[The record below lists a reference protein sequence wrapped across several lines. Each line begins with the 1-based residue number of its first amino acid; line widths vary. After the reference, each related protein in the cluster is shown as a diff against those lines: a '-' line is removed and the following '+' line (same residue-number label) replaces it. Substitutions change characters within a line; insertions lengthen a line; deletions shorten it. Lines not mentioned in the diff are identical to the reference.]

1 MPLQPGRFECPSCA
15 DPRGFG
21 VDEKGHG
28 YCFACSFT
36 THQKHE
42 SPFMAVASLD
52 LITDFKIKAI
62 PERSIGVEACR
73 RYNYGQGTFKGKPA
87 HFANYHD
94 DLGQLVGQK
103 VRIVETKEF
112 VTIGRVGGLWGQ
124 SKMRDTG
131 KMVVVTEGELD
142 CMAVSEC
149 LGNKWPVVSLPQGT
163 MSADKHIKASLEWL
177 ERFDRVVLC
186 FDNDSSGKKAL
197 EKCREL
203 FSPGKV
209 RLAHLPRKDPCELLQ
224 ANERDKLIDCI
235 WNAPSWVPGGIL
247 AGASILAAALDRS
260 IQSAGD
266 WPWPSLSATTS
277 GLRYRELV
285 TLCAGTGIGKS
296 TVCRELA
303 AHFLGRGETSVG
315 YLALEESPRTTA
327 LGIYGVHANAPLM
340 RGGIYPDPSRL
351 PFDDELEARASQEK
365 HESAVR
371 TAHSA
376 WGDRL
381 FLFDHFGSADPD
393 TLLSRI
399 RYLVVGLGCRVIIL
413 DHLSIV
419 ISGLELD
426 DERRAI
432 DTTMTKLRELVQQ
445 TGCLM
450 ILVSHLKRTQGR
462 GHEIGEEVSLN
473 QLRGSQSISQ
483 LSDLVVALE
492 RNQQDEDEDS
502 RHSLRIR
509 VLKNRHTGR
518 TGPADVL
525 KYDYETGRLRVG
537 EAPKMFP
544 DESEF

>member
-1 MPLQPGRFECPSCA
+1 MP
-15 DPRGFG
+15 
-21 VDEKGHG
+21 
-28 YCFACSFT
+28 
-36 THQKHE
+36 
-42 SPFMAVASLD
+42 VASAD
-52 LITDFKIKAI
+52 LITDFKIL
-62 PERSIGVEACR
+62 PLGSRNIGVEACR
-73 RYNYGQGTFKGKPA
+73 RYGYGTGTYEGKPA
-87 HFANYHD
+87 HFANFHNE
-94 DLGQLVGQK
+94 LGELVGQK
-103 VRIVETKEF
+103 IRLEPKRFITKG
-112 VTIGRVGGLWGQ
+112 TIDCLYGQ

-131 KMVVVTEGELD
+131 KMVVVTEGEVD
-142 CMAVSEC
+142 CLAVSEV
-149 LGNKWPVVSLPQGT
+149 LGNKWPVVSLPHGT
-163 MSADKHIKASLEWL
+163 ATAKKYLQKSLEWL

-186 FDNDSSGKKAL
+186 FDMDSAGRKAV
-197 EKCREL
+197 EECREL

-209 RLAHLPRKDPCELLQ
+209 RLVTLPRKDPCELLQ
-224 ANERDKLIDCI
+224 NNERDKLVDAI

-266 WPWPSLSATTS
+266 WPWPDLTGTTS

-303 AHFLGRGETSVG
+303 AHFLAGGGTVG

-327 LGIYGVHANAPLM
+327 LGIYGVHANAPLH
-340 RGGIYPDPSRL
+340 RTLDPDE
-351 PFDDELEARASQEK
+351 D
-365 HESAVR
+365 AVR
-371 TAHSA
+371 AAHTA
-376 WGDRL
+376 WGERL

-399 RYLVVGLGCRVIIL
+399 RYMVVGLGCRVIIL

-432 DTTMTKLRELVQQ
+432 DTTMTRLRELVQQ

-462 GHEIGEEVSLN
+462 GHETGEEVALSH
-473 QLRGSQSISQ
+473 LRGSQSISQ

-492 RNQQDEDEDS
+492 RNQQDEDQDS
-502 RHSLRIR
+502 RDSLRIR
-509 VLKNRHTGR
+509 VLKNRFSGR
-518 TGPADVL
+518 TGPADTL
-525 KYDYETGRLRVG
+525 KYNHDTGRLLVG
-537 EAPKMFP
+537 ETKSLFK
-544 DESEF
+544 DEPNEF

>member
-62 PERSIGVEACR
+62 PDRMISAETCR
-73 RYNYGQGTFKGKPA
+73 RYGYGQGTFKGKPA

-103 VRIVETKEF
+103 VRIVESKEF
-112 VTIGRVGGLWGQ
+112 VTIGKVGGLWGQ

-209 RLAHLPRKDPCELLQ
+209 RLAHLPRKDPCELLI
-224 ANERDKLIDCI
+224 ANERDKLIDAI

-247 AGASILAAALDRS
+247 AGAGILAAALDRS

-266 WPWPSLSATTS
+266 WPWPGLTETTS

-303 AHFLGRGETSVG
+303 AHFLGAGGTVG

-327 LGIYGVHANAPLM
+327 LGIYGVHANAPLQ
-340 RGGIYPDPSRL
+340 RTLEP
-351 PFDDELEARASQEK
+351 DEL
-365 HESAVR
+365 AVR
-371 TAHSA
+371 SAHTA

-381 FLFDHFGSADPD
+381 FLFDHFGSSDPD

-399 RYLVVGLGCRVIIL
+399 RYMVVGLGCRIVVL

-525 KYDYETGRLRVG
+525 KYDYETGRLTAS
-537 EAPKMFP
+537 EAKPLFK